1 MTGADR
7 QKFASAHLHE
17 ISKNCTIRGKT
28 KWKSAVVITTI
39 GTTRIEIIK
48 EGIDREVLSLFLN
61 GIEKKRMIVNDEKIV
76 KAHHLAVLQALTRL
90 LSLQVQAMDQF
101 TPKKAERKK

>member
-17 ISKNCTIRGKT
+17 ISKNCTIRGTK

-76 KAHHLAVLQALTRL
+76 KGN
-90 LSLQVQAMDQF
+90 F
-101 TPKKAERKK
+101 